1 MGCYVGRVERWHLP
15 SVEATGK
22 RDPRVLFSGS
32 EARGVLID
40 LHEGDELGEHRL
52 YESAVLLV
60 VTGAV
65 VVETDGRAVEC
76 DAGTLL
82 TFESGEKRSLKARG
96 ASRILLLLTPWPGE
110 GHFHEDADVD
120 PARMPSQATEPPL
133 PS

>member
-1 MGCYVGRVERWHLP
+1 MERWHLP

-22 RDPRVLFSGS
+22 RDPRVLFSRS

-40 LHEGDELGEHRL
+40 LLEGDELGDHRL

-65 VVETDGRAVEC
+65 AVETEGQAIEC

-82 TFESGEKRSLKARG
+82 TFGSGETRSLRASK

-110 GHFHEDADVD
+110 GHFHEDAEVD
-120 PARMPSQATEPPL
+120 PGRMPAQATEPPL
-133 PS
+133 RP